1 MGLLPGRHYL
11 ELHEEIEVPDLS
23 KRCTPR
29 RRAEKEQADD
39 TVLLVE
45 GFDRGNILEDFPHH
59 PRRLW
64 DLDVRRRLRFVE
76 PVVTHPG
83 RSGE

>member
-29 RRAEKEQADD
+29 CRAEKEQADD
-39 TVLLVE
+39 TVFLAERL
-45 GFDRGNILEDFPHH
+45 DRG
-59 PRRLW
+59 
-64 DLDVRRRLRFVE
+64 FVFE
-76 PVVTHPG
+76 NLPNHSVLLYTAPG
-83 RSGE
+83 EGQALLPQAF